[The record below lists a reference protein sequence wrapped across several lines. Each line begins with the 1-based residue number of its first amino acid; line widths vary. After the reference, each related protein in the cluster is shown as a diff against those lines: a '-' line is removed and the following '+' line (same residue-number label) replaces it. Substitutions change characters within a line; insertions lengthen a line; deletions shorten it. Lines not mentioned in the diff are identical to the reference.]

1 MKDRDE
7 GFARIAE
14 IVALE
19 SLIKIS
25 SWYTTSHFD
34 TYTQNLAPFIHKISG
49 DDVSEGE
56 LNKEE
61 VGGDNMTKR
70 EQGTNKGN
78 ELQKH

>member
-1 MKDRDE
+1 MKERDE

-14 IVALE
+14 IVAVE

-25 SWYTTSHFD
+25 SC
-34 TYTQNLAPFIHKISG
+34 TQPVIWIHNAQSLTLCMHKISG

-56 LNKEE
+56 LNK
-61 VGGDNMTKR
+61 GRSSMTKQ

-78 ELQKH
+78 ELQKY